1 MFLMELTQTV
11 SDSGGDDDT
20 ALTFTRFSHLVT
32 IPHLFAAMCGYNYIY
47 IYLNVVHLI
56 AITYSMFC
64 SF

>member
-32 IPHLFAAMCGYNYIY
+32 IPHLFAALCVYIC
-47 IYLNVVHLI
+47 IFDFSTFNCNRIFHVL
-56 AITYSMFC
+56 F
-64 SF
+64 F